1 MVTMENNV
9 KFLIVLL
16 CGVFSL
22 GAYAQNNHWSYD
34 AYAYQYDMTVYVA
47 LNIDG
52 VTASAYSD
60 YEIAAFCG
68 DECRGIAEIQNA
80 GNGSSE
86 TAYGYLRIRSNQPSG
101 ETIIFKVYKK
111 SIAKEMEIDNTNI
124 VFQSQ
129 QLVGLPSNPLL
140 LDLPPQG
147 NKGDVNMDNVID
159 VTDVVLIIDDILGKN
174 PNNYNNALAD
184 VNGDG
189 EINITDVVFVID
201 FILGKISL
209 GN

>member
-1 MVTMENNV
+1 
-9 KFLIVLL
+9 
-16 CGVFSL
+16 
-22 GAYAQNNHWSYD
+22 
-34 AYAYQYDMTVYVA
+34 
-47 LNIDG
+47 
-52 VTASAYSD
+52 
-60 YEIAAFCG
+60 
-68 DECRGIAEIQNA
+68 
-80 GNGSSE
+80 
-86 TAYGYLRIRSNQPSG
+86 
-101 ETIIFKVYKK
+101 
-111 SIAKEMEIDNTNI
+111 MEIDNTNI